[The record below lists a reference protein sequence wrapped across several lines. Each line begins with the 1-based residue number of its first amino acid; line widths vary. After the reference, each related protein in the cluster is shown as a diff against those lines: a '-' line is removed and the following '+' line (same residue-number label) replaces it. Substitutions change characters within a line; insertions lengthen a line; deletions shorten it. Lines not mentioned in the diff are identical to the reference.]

1 MDREIGSRR
10 RHAYAVCALLCSAL
24 AVPASGLASSGGSGL
39 TPGDSGTTPTGTTPT
54 GTPAAGGQPD
64 VQSGDTTVS
73 TTGNGVT
80 LQTRASAMLRN
91 GLSFSGTAPQT
102 LAGDTIEI
110 QRLGHE
116 TAWTWAPTVSA
127 TIGPD
132 GTFTTVWNTDHIGRF
147 QMRAV
152 ISSPNVASAATT
164 TPPLTTTVYRPSR
177 ATQYG
182 PGFYGHKTACGQKL
196 RAGTIGVANRT
207 LTCGMDVAIYYRGRT
222 LEVPV
227 IDRGPYANG
236 ADWDLTEATGRA
248 LGIAG
253 TAQIGAVSLPVQ

>member
-1 MDREIGSRR
+1 MDGKIGSRR
-10 RHAYAVCALLCSAL
+10 RHAYAVCALLCGAFAL
-24 AVPASGLASSGGSGL
+24 PASGLASSGGSGL
-39 TPGDSGTTPTGTTPT
+39 NPGGSGMTPT
-54 GTPAAGGQPD
+54 GTPAAGGQPS
-64 VQSGDTTVS
+64 VQSGNTTVS
-73 TTGNGVT
+73 TAGNGVT

-91 GLSFSGTAPQT
+91 GLSFSGTAPQD

-116 TAWTWAPTVSA
+116 TDWTWAPTVSA
-127 TIGPD
+127 VIGSD

-152 ISSPNVASAATT
+152 ISSPNVATAATT
-164 TPPLTTTVYRPSR
+164 TPSLTTTVYRPSR

-182 PGFYGHKTACGQKL
+182 PGFYGQKTACGQKL
-196 RAGTIGVANRT
+196 RPGTIGLANRT
-207 LTCGMDVAIYYRGRT
+207 LKCGTDVAVYYQGRT
-222 LEVPV
+222 LVVPV